1 MREGEVVFGDGGWLF
16 GRPGGPPVCRLAFP
30 AWTGEAAAAWLRVA
44 ERALCV
50 FPRFWAFGFPVKFL
64 QSWGWV
70 TRRGK
75 VLAHPLS
82 LTILHVR
89 AGRGSPAG
97 K

>member
-1 MREGEVVFGDGGWLF
+1 MREGKWFSGTAAGFLGGW
-16 GRPGGPPVCRLAFP
+16 GSRRCAGSRFP
-30 AWTGEAAAAWLRVA
+30 RGLGEAAAAWLRVA